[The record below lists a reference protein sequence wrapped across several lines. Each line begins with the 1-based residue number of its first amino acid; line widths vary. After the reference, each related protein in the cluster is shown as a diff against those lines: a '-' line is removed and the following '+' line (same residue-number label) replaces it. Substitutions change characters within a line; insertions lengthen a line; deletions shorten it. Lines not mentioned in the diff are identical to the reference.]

1 MANQKGPSPAPLR
14 PQVVNKLLDLLSSD
28 DDFRD
33 LFQRDAHAALVR
45 AGYEPPAD
53 ADPAQAA
60 VLSGG
65 SCMQL
70 AASDKLASKEKIARD
85 RQKLEHS
92 LSLVQ
97 IFERAPAF
105 RE

>member
-1 MANQKGPSPAPLR
+1 MPNQNGPGPAPLR
-14 PQVVNKLLDLLSSD
+14 PQVINKLLDLLSSD
-28 DDFRD
+28 DDFRA

-45 AGYEPPAD
+45 AGYEPSAD

-60 VLSGG
+60 ALSGA

-70 AASDKLASKEKIARD
+70 SMSDTLASKEKIAQD
-85 RQKLEHS
+85 RQKLERS

-97 IFERAPAF
+97 IFEHAPAF